1 MKRLTNEVA
10 RCQPTSLRKKVSHIF
25 LHVFCLHTLRT
36 HYDYFFR
43 KRLWNCASKIFFR
56 KYKQNVV
63 SHQTFVLMKTSSRR
77 LDQGKYICPSH
88 TSSEDVLKTFSRR
101 LGQNQYIRLGY
112 TSSRRF
118 QGVFKTSSKRLQ
130 NVFKTSCKNVFKMFW
145 RRLQDV
151 IKDLLQRFLQD
162 FFKTYHRFK
171 LLLLI
176 SLREVLQKRLSTEGF
191 A

>member
-10 RCQPTSLRKKVSHIF
+10 RCQPASLRKKVSHIF

-77 LDQGKYICPSH
+77 LDQDKYICLSH
-88 TSSEDVLKTFSRR
+88 TSSEDVFKMFSRR
-101 LGQNQYIRLGY
+101 LGQNQYVRLGY
-112 TSSRRF
+112 TSSTRF

-130 NVFKTSCKNVFKMFW
+130 
-145 RRLQDV
+145 D
-151 IKDLLQRFLQD
+151 
-162 FFKTYHRFK
+162 
-171 LLLLI
+171 
-176 SLREVLQKRLSTEGF
+176 VLQKRLQDVLKTSSRRLQGPLAKISSRF
-191 A
+191 FQDVSSI